1 MTTTTAQL
9 LVNIDV
15 DDLPRAECFYTAALG
30 LRPGRR
36 FGAAAL
42 ELLGAAVPVY
52 LLAKRPGKPPFAN
65 ASPDQARRYDRHW
78 TPVHLDFVVP
88 DLEAAVAAFVA
99 AGGREERPISE
110 QTWGRMAVMAD
121 PFGHGICLLQ
131 WTGRGYDEIAV

>member
-1 MTTTTAQL
+1 MTTSF
-9 LVNIDV
+9 LVNVDV
-15 DDLPRAECFYTAALG
+15 ADLDAAVAFYTAAFELRESRRLG
-30 LRPGRR
+30 PDV
-36 FGAAAL
+36 A
-42 ELLGAAVPVY
+42 ELLGGSAPLY
-52 LLAKRPGKPPFAN
+52 LLRAAPGSPAYPGGPPRDFA
-65 ASPDQARRYDRHW
+65 RHW